1 MPDFRITSAPTHRT
15 SVRDTHIIWED
26 QRIAANALSA
36 AASVSAIS
44 RVPCAADTN
53 PASNADGAK

>member
-1 MPDFRITSAPTHRT
+1 MPKFRTTSALVHRT
-15 SVRDTHIIWED
+15 SVRNTRIASDV
-26 QRIAANALSA
+26 QRIAANAPSA
-36 AASVSAIS
+36 AAIVSAIS